1 MGYPSSPE
9 FTYQSCL
16 GKQCYAQP
24 ETADHRS
31 PLHHRSERAELGH
44 PGQAFTTRLQC
55 EGQLGKSTMP
65 GPNAVMSAVQS
76 ACSLVSDPSLPA
88 QYQGELYDCAGK
100 ADTIRQQA
108 R

>member
-1 MGYPSSPE
+1 
-9 FTYQSCL
+9 
-16 GKQCYAQP
+16 
-24 ETADHRS
+24 
-31 PLHHRSERAELGH
+31 
-44 PGQAFTTRLQC
+44 
-55 EGQLGKSTMP
+55 MP

-76 ACSLVSDPSLPA
+76 ACSIVSDPSLPA